1 MQTPDPVEPSPGKAS
16 RRRLLRLGAGALGAA
31 GLGAAAGCAGT
42 GGSSGYQRPL
52 SRQPFVAPRITPDR
66 VVRVIVGLRPYRP
79 AGFVV
84 RREQFDATTIVHNYG
99 HGGGGI
105 SLSWGSSALAVREA
119 AGLPVGDAAVLGSG
133 IMGLTT
139 ARLLQ
144 DAGWRVT
151 IYSRDV
157 LRHTT
162 SNVGGGQWAP
172 TSVFEEAAASALFKA
187 QFRQAASI
195 SHHAFQNLVG
205 AGYGVRFIENYY
217 LGNSPIEDSYYLRE
231 LPELFTSVADLSP
244 RQHPFPVPYVRRTV
258 TMIIEPATFLRRVRD
273 DFLRAGGRFVVRN
286 FTGLDQ
292 ILALP
297 ESVAFNCTGLGAGA
311 LFGDD
316 GLIPVKGQLVLLP
329 PDPAVDY
336 LTVGG
341 GSGVTYMFPRSGE
354 ILLGGSFQ
362 ENDWSRHAEPEVTER
377 ILADNQALFDNL
389 R

>member
-1 MQTPDPVEPSPGKAS
+1 MINPATGYSFIPGQTTAHEIPATARQPRRWAPDRHWATLERRANLGTPMTPPRSLQTPDPADRSAGRTS

-31 GLGAAAGCAGT
+31 SLGAAAGCAGT
-42 GGSSGYQRPL
+42 GGSSRYQRPL
-52 SRQPFVAPRITPDR
+52 SRQPFVAPRISPDR

-84 RREQFDATTIVHNYG
+84 RREQFDATTVIHNYG

-172 TSVFEEAAASALFKA
+172 TSVFQEAAASAPFKA
-187 QFRQAASI
+187 QFRQAATI

-217 LGNSPIEDSYYLRE
+217 LGNSPIEASYYLRE
-231 LPELFTSVADLSP
+231 LPDLFTSVADLSP

-258 TMIIEPATFLRRVRD
+258 TMIIEPATFLRRGAR
-273 DFLRAGGRFVVRN
+273 R
-286 FTGLDQ
+286 
-292 ILALP
+292 LP
-297 ESVAFNCTGLGAGA
+297 ARRRPFRGAP
-311 LFGDD
+311 LHR
-316 GLIPVKGQLVLLP
+316 
-329 PDPAVDY
+329 
-336 LTVGG
+336 
-341 GSGVTYMFPRSGE
+341 PRSDTGP
-354 ILLGGSFQ
+354 
-362 ENDWSRHAEPEVTER
+362 A
-377 ILADNQALFDNL
+377 
-389 R
+389 